1 MINNDNN
8 QIILLLTNGNTDNK
22 NANIE
27 GLFGFSYISKCNWS
41 RSAPATHFSAV
52 HTTEISI
59 DWHLMGLCRNFMI
72 FWRTREHPTAH
83 LYSAKKKSEKQ
94 KITPKCC
101 PHHINWYWLA
111 FDGFMLDFYDILA
124 HERTPNRTPDC
135 REKQLCG
142 KKKWYKFK

>member
-59 DWHLMGLCRNFMI
+59 DWHLMDLCRIFMI

-83 LYSAKKKSEKQ
+83 LYRAKKTLKNK
-94 KITPKCC
+94 
-101 PHHINWYWLA
+101 
-111 FDGFMLDFYDILA
+111 
-124 HERTPNRTPDC
+124 R
-135 REKQLCG
+135 
-142 KKKWYKFK
+142 